1 MKVRRIVSVFGL
13 AVAVSACVAEEGG
26 PRRGAAPGLARLDDD
41 ACHQIEE
48 CRKLAQACGD
58 NEECIEAL
66 NRIVTDAEGNET
78 TIPAAI
84 IAKYAAAQ

>member
-1 MKVRRIVSVFGL
+1 MKVRLIVSVMVS
-13 AVAVSACVAEEGG
+13 AMAVSACVEEGG

-48 CRKLAQACGD
+48 CRQLAEACGD
-58 NEECIEAL
+58 NEECREAL
-66 NRIVTDAEGNET
+66 NRVVTDPEGNET